1 MSNEGS
7 KQSKGG
13 SPRAVRL
20 DAETRKRIAT
30 EGGTRPRYGGSI
42 FPKVDYSGVLEIGGA
57 PLPCAVLS
65 DGRRVLSENGI
76 TYAILGERSGAS
88 KGLERA
94 DITGSWGSYALI
106 YRLKPVKAIYRQR
119 FISGPPPADRIS
131 GCRRTV
137 IGYDP
142 RILRAVCEIWL
153 RAREAG
159 ALQKQQLDKAQ
170 RAEIF
175 IRALADVGIIAL
187 VDEATGFQVERAGDA
202 LHQLTFHLFV
212 EERLAW
218 AKRLSL
224 TNFTKQVYRL
234 NGWPWPVGKA
244 KTPYLGHIT
253 NDVVYDRYGK
263 VLDPNCWEM
272 TTTQDPTQRRFKHHR
287 FLSKEIGQPDL
298 RDHILQILPIMRIL
312 KDWKSF
318 KRQADVAF
326 PRNGGQIAMDLGE
339 DG

>member
-1 MSNEGS
+1 MSDEGS

-13 SPRAVRL
+13 KARAVRL
-20 DAETRKRIAT
+20 DAEARKRIAT
-30 EGGTRPRYGGSI
+30 EGGRARATAAANL
-42 FPKVDYSGVLEIGGA
+42 PKVNYSGVLEIGGA
-57 PLPCAVLS
+57 SIPCAVLS

-88 KGLERA
+88 K
-94 DITGSWGSYALI
+94 
-106 YRLKPVKAIYRQR
+106 RLKRASQEAGALTPL
-119 FISGPPPADRIS
+119 FIAPSQLKQFIDNDLLDGPLQPIEYQD
-131 GCRRTV
+131 GRRTV

-170 RAEIF
+170 RAEIL

-187 VDEATGFQVERAGDA
+187 VDEATGFQVERDRDA
-202 LHQLTFHLFV
+202 LHQLLSVYLV

-218 AKRLSL
+218 AKR
-224 TNFTKQVYRL
+224 FPDEFYKQVYRL
-234 NGWPWPVGKA
+234 NSWPWPVGKA

-253 NDVVYDRYGK
+253 NDVVYDRLPEG
-263 VLDPNCWEM
+263 VLLKLRELNP
-272 TTTQDPTQRRFKHHR
+272 TQDDTKRRRFKHHQ

-298 RDHILQILPIMRIL
+298 RDHILQILPIMRIS
-312 KDWKSF
+312 KDWKAF
-318 KRQADVAF
+318 KRHLDIAF
-326 PRNGGQIAMDLGE
+326 PKNGGQIAMDLGE